1 MNLIMIEKE
10 TGRIKFDK
18 FTLFPRMELDDFFAG
33 VDKDEIVSF
42 SRNSNIELYLK
53 PQKSKNSF
61 FIVRLFFECDNKR
74 LKYVLLSAQDDNSI
88 PSWDTWS
95 RENELERKVRNDVW
109 LQEELGVPPYKFT
122 WGMLESVFDEKAAS
136 SYIWITLL

>member
-61 FIVRLFFECDNKR
+61 FIV
-74 LKYVLLSAQDDNSI
+74 
-88 PSWDTWS
+88 
-95 RENELERKVRNDVW
+95 LE
-109 LQEELGVPPYKFT
+109 
-122 WGMLESVFDEKAAS
+122 AAS
-136 SYIWITLL
+136 PR